1 MMRGTTPELQERA
14 RELRWSMTPAEQV
27 LWEALRGRKLDG
39 LRFRTQHPVG
49 RFILDFYCP
58 ERKLVVEV
66 DGEIHDEQAE
76 RDQARTAHL
85 EAYGYRVIRFRNDE
99 IMNDLASV
107 LDRIRTAA
115 VLPPQPPD
123 NGGSKPLPAPPVVLP
138 PNSDGGGGAVLPP
151 NSGGRGG
158 LPGQES

>member
-27 LWEALRGRKLDG
+27 LWDALRGRKLHG
-39 LRFRTQHPVG
+39 LRFRAQHPVG

-76 RDQARTAHL
+76 RDQARTARL
-85 EAYGYRVIRFRNDE
+85 EAYGYRVVRFRNDE
-99 IMNDLASV
+99 IMNDLVSV

-115 VLPPQPPD
+115 NV
-123 NGGSKPLPAPPVVLP
+123 PVVLP
-138 PNSDGGGGAVLPP
+138 PEL
-151 NSGGRGG
+151 GGRGAWVG
-158 LPGQES
+158 EA